1 MTGGQ
6 DLPPPEPQQSSVAA
20 QACSPALA
28 AVLAA
33 VVLTAIVSDCGDKC
47 AWHQLRHVAA
57 MESADELPLC
67 RDRVA
72 LGPLVS
78 VNVSD
83 NDDFP
88 FRPQSCRFRHWDT
101 LSAQTCLRG
110 RQVFVIGNSVAR
122 EFYGH
127 VVAQMC
133 EQARDRV
140 GEKLVCKADLG
151 FCSKRCDGSLDAEF
165 GMTFAHFFTNRMGD
179 PLPPGYRY
187 HDKDKCPYITQECI
201 SLVLRESKPGDV
213 LIFFAG
219 VSLAWEFKHITSAE
233 AGNETAMRLWARGTG
248 NGAPHTEELPRFDN
262 IVNAFGAR
270 MARPRASRV
279 ARPRGRR
286 VPRQRRSVLCY
297 AQSMRQFGLPVGQL
311 KSILGKH
318 ERVDSPHKQAA
329 GRCLRRGRVV
339 LHGLGRGRQ

>member
-1 MTGGQ
+1 
-6 DLPPPEPQQSSVAA
+6 
-20 QACSPALA
+20 
-28 AVLAA
+28 
-33 VVLTAIVSDCGDKC
+33 
-47 AWHQLRHVAA
+47 

-248 NGAPHTEELPRFDN
+248 NGAPQPEELPRFDN
-262 IVNAFGAR
+262 IVNASAR
-270 MARPRASRV
+270 AWRGLVRA
-279 ARPRGRR
+279 AWRGRAADVYR
-286 VPRQRRSVLCY
+286 VRNAPFCVTHARCNNSAFRWDNSRAFLESTSALILRTNKLQDAVFAEAGSS
-297 AQSMRQFGLPVGQL
+297 SMAWGV
-311 KSILGKH
+311 
-318 ERVDSPHKQAA
+318 VDSEAIMSVTGSSDYYNDFIRA
-329 GRCLRRGRVV
+329 
-339 LHGLGRGRQ
+339 